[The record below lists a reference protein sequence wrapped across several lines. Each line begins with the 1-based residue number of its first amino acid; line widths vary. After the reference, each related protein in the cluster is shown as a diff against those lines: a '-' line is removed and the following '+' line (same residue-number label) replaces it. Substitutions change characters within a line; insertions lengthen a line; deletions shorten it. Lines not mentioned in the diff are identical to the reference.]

1 MSIASVSMKYME
13 FVLDLRKVCNLV
25 GGNVVSCYSKT
36 FEEFISAYKQQ
47 VYVAMYLFCL
57 CNSVT

>member
-1 MSIASVSMKYME
+1 MKYTE

-57 CNSVT
+57 CNSVTQ